1 MIDSKKTTKQ
11 IKKNVSLSIVAQLVS
26 FSVSLLLNLLLPKFI
41 DEREYSYWQTFLL
54 YASYVPLLHFG
65 FLDGLM
71 LRYSQYDYDNLDKP
85 LICSQFKIFLLV
97 EVFFAAL
104 GFAVSIFIE
113 NEMARLIWRFIAIAI
128 VTTNVFTYTSYLF
141 QLTNRIG
148 KYALLIIVERL
159 MLGIGVA
166 AILVLGIS
174 HFYWIC
180 VVYLS
185 AALLSTCWGMTQNRG
200 LYFGGAFF
208 KGLTEFKANVSAGMM
223 LLVANLSS
231 MFLVGGA
238 KMVIQ
243 WHYDVLVFGKVA
255 FSFNLVNLF
264 LTFVTAASIAVFPS
278 LKRIDKDILPDF
290 YLRIRR
296 SVTPLLLVT
305 MILYFP
311 GCYVLN
317 LWLPNYAESLRY
329 LGILMPIVIYA
340 SRVTLLTNNYLK
352 AYRKER
358 LMLFINVVSVAVAF
372 GLFLASAYLMDSLLL
387 VLVALVVMVILRSL
401 VSEVVVLRLI
411 HRHQIAPFVWE
422 LLIVT
427 VFMAVSI
434 RFNGFLGA

>member
-1 MIDSKKTTKQ
+1 MTNQTHAAKQ

-41 DEREYSYWQTFLL
+41 AETEYSYWQTFLL

-71 LRYSQYDYDNLDKP
+71 LRYSQYDYENLDKP
-85 LICSQFKIFLLV
+85 LIRSQFKIFLLA
-97 EVFFAAL
+97 EVFFA
-104 GFAVSIFIE
+104 GIGMIVSMFIE
-113 NEMARLIWRFIAIAI
+113 SETNRMIWRFVSLAVI
-128 VTTNVFTYTSYLF
+128 TTNVFTYTSYLF

-159 MLGIGVA
+159 ILGVGVA
-166 AILVLGIS
+166 TLLVIGTS

-180 VVYLS
+180 IVYLS
-185 AALLSTCWGMTQNRG
+185 AALLSICWGMTQNKG
-200 LYFGGAFF
+200 LYFGGKFF
-208 KGLTEFKANVSAGMM
+208 YGLTEFKENISAGMM
-223 LLVANLSS
+223 LLIANLSS

-238 KMVIQ
+238 KMIVQ
-243 WHYDVLVFGKVA
+243 WHYDVLAFGKVA
-255 FSFNLVNLF
+255 FSFNIVNLF
-264 LTFVTAASIAVFPS
+264 LTFVTAASIAIFPS
-278 LKRIDKDILPDF
+278 LKRVDKDNLPDF

-296 SVTPLLLVT
+296 SVTPFLLTALL
-305 MILYFP
+305 LYFP
-311 GCYVLN
+311 GCIILK

-358 LMLFINVVSVAVAF
+358 LMLFINVVSVVVAF
-372 GLFLASAYLMDSLLL
+372 GLFLVSAYLLDSLLL
-387 VLVALVVMVILRSL
+387 VLVALVVMVVLRSL

-411 HRHQIAPFVWE
+411 HRRQIAPFVWE
-422 LLIVT
+422 LLIVA

-434 RFNGFLGA
+434 KFNGFLGA